1 MNSQTA
7 KASKILEYILIR
19 KNTLLINNNAPR
31 QALYLALVRSHYI
44 FGMQHRFGH
53 HSEWNLQIN
62 LKEHKDVLLNT
73 S

>member
-7 KASKILEYILIR
+7 KANKILEYVIR
-19 KNTLLINNNAPR
+19 KSSLFINNNAAR
-31 QALYLALVRSHYI
+31 QALYLALVRLHYI

-53 HSEWNLQIN
+53 HNEWNLQIN